1 MNTFISASSP
11 LFEYQPC
18 KACNIS
24 TGFSSGSDFTGR
36 DYNGTES
43 GMITQTGDT
52 SVTFNCTGSGV
63 SFDVSYSQPLN
74 SSFTPSLIVNGSSS
88 DASNG
93 VRANGTSITNLPLG
107 KHSFQLSF
115 NRTSHQN
122 NDEWVRVNGANCNV
136 GYQMISSQTNTEII
150 DDSAWR
156 TWKVYLT
163 PGWNMLEEEG
173 ISNYIDLDQYQA
185 ELPTASRDYNGSIS
199 WTEQANAANEI
210 HFTGSAVWVHGIV
223 GDVAGSYEVVLDNV
237 TQGVFNASGGP
248 RVYNSILYHT
258 SDLADTDHS
267 ILLRNLEQG
276 KRLSFDRLVAMSG
289 LNQVANYSSSL
300 LPTSSSEPSSSA
312 SQLEVSSYYPTAT
325 GNNAQQQDNIS
336 TSLSGGAIAGIVV
349 AASIVVATFMITWIF
364 ACLKKR
370 QDQRKNEQT
379 ELQDER
385 EQREK
390 SQTTFFRFSSRAP
403 SPTPGHPFHPLPSPK
418 QPQPQ
423 PLVTQQSQHPIPT
436 PRKPTT
442 SRLFNFSSPTP
453 SLRSFIQNHTT
464 ASIVSEK
471 DGRGSG
477 TSFLKLNNNRFSR
490 SAKHHQ
496 RNESNADTGSEIL
509 NPLGHGAKKSIAGL
523 NISNPQRI
531 HQYPTRMQREKSEDY
546 LPSLASHTREVPLPD
561 QSPPPPP
568 PPETGPDNTP
578 ILPIRTDS
586 IASSSTTNGRR
597 ETISPLVAA
606 LSGKTSSPLAELSR
620 SASKRLTSPLGGVF
634 TKRKGANPH
643 PNPNEGGR
651 RSSVADSLDTKRE
664 SKFGGGSIKTAKTE
678 FDPDESGGDGIGILT
693 MYATLPPGPASSQ
706 RNTAFDY
713 SPNPDR
719 YDEYDQAGQDNISGV
734 GVALGSPMQDQNF
747 QWEGNAQRM
756 TDEMEEEEQFKPP
769 TRRFLGLGDRP
780 KSGVSNKSGKTVS
793 SIGSG
798 WRYM

>member
-11 LFEYQPC
+11 LFEYKPC
-18 KACNIS
+18 KACNTS
-24 TGFSSGSDFTGR
+24 TGFQSGSDFTGR

-43 GMITQTGDT
+43 GMITQTGHT
-52 SVTFNCTGSGV
+52 SVTFNCTGSGI
-63 SFDVSYSQPLN
+63 SFDISYSQPIN
-74 SSFTPSLIVNGSSS
+74 SSFTPSMTVNGSLP
-88 DASNG
+88 DTSNG
-93 VRANGTSITNLPLG
+93 FSANGGSITDLPLG

-115 NRTSHQN
+115 ARTSNQN
-122 NDEWVRVNGANCNV
+122 NDEWVRVNGANCDI
-136 GYQMISSQTNTEII
+136 GYQMISNQTNTEII

-156 TWKVYLT
+156 DWKVYLT
-163 PGWNMLEEEG
+163 SGWNMLEEQG

-185 ELPTASRDYNGSIS
+185 ELPTASRDYDGSIS

-210 HFTGSAVWVHGIV
+210 HFTGSAVWVHGII
-223 GDVAGSYEVVLDNV
+223 GDVAGSYEVVLDNI

-289 LNQVANYSSSL
+289 LNRVANYSTTPLPISSL
-300 LPTSSSEPSSSA
+300 APSSSA
-312 SQLEVSSYYPTAT
+312 SQVEVSSYYPTAT

-349 AASIVVATFMITWIF
+349 AASIVVAAFMITWIF

-370 QDQRKNEQT
+370 QDQRKDEQT
-379 ELQDER
+379 ELQGER

-436 PRKPTT
+436 PRRLTT

-464 ASIVSEK
+464 SSFVSEK
-471 DGRGSG
+471 DGMGSG

-509 NPLGHGAKKSIAGL
+509 NPLALGGKKSIAGL
-523 NISNPQRI
+523 SISNPQRI
-531 HQYPTRMQREKSEDY
+531 PQNQIQMPRVESEDY
-546 LPSLASHTREVPLPD
+546 LPSLASHTLQIP
-561 QSPPPPP
+561 S
-568 PPETGPDNTP
+568 PDNQQPAP
-578 ILPIRTDS
+578 IPRKAPIPPINDESLRTDS
-586 IASSSTTNGRR
+586 IVSSSTTNGRR

-620 SASKRLTSPLGGVF
+620 SASKKLTSPLGGVF
-634 TKRKGANPH
+634 TRRKGVNPN
-643 PNPNEGGR
+643 PNPNESDH
-651 RSSVADSLDTKRE
+651 RSSLDTKRE

-678 FDPDESGGDGIGILT
+678 LDPDESGGDGIGILT
-693 MYATLPPGPASSQ
+693 MYATLPPGPSSSQ

-713 SPNPDR
+713 SPNPNQNQ
-719 YDEYDQAGQDNISGV
+719 YEEEDQAAAQDDISGV

-747 QWEGNAQRM
+747 QWEGNTPAQGVG
-756 TDEMEEEEQFKPP
+756 DEEEEFRPP

-780 KSGVSNKSGKTVS
+780 KSGVSNKSCKTVS
-793 SIGSG
+793 SVGSG

>member
-11 LFEYQPC
+11 LFEYKPC
-18 KACNIS
+18 KACNTS
-24 TGFSSGSDFTGR
+24 TGFQSGSDFTGR

-43 GMITQTGDT
+43 RMITQTGDT
-52 SVTFNCTGSGV
+52 SVTFKCAGSGV
-63 SFDVSYSQPLN
+63 SFDISYSQPIN
-74 SSFTPSLIVNGSSS
+74 SSFTPSMTVNGSLP
-88 DASNG
+88 DNSNG
-93 VRANGTSITNLPLG
+93 FNANGTSITDLPLG

-115 NRTSHQN
+115 NRTSNQN
-122 NDEWVRVNGANCNV
+122 NDEWVRVNGANCNI
-136 GYQMISSQTNTEII
+136 GYQMISNQTNTEII
-150 DDSAWR
+150 DDSDWR
-156 TWKVYLT
+156 DWKVYLT

-185 ELPTASRDYNGSIS
+185 ELPTASRDYMDRYL
-199 WTEQANAANEI
+199 
-210 HFTGSAVWVHGIV
+210 
-223 GDVAGSYEVVLDNV
+223 GDVAGSYEVVLDNI

-248 RVYNSILYHT
+248 RLYNSILYHA

-289 LNQVANYSSSL
+289 LDRIANYSSTPMPISSL
-300 LPTSSSEPSSSA
+300 APSSSA
-312 SQLEVSSYYPTAT
+312 SQVEVSSYYPTAT
-325 GNNAQQQDNIS
+325 GNNAQQQDNIP
-336 TSLSGGAIAGIVV
+336 TSLSGGSIAGIVV
-349 AASIVVATFMITWIF
+349 AASIVVAAFMITWIF

-370 QDQRKNEQT
+370 QDQRKDEQT
-379 ELQDER
+379 EMHGER

-418 QPQPQ
+418 QPEPR
-423 PLVTQQSQHPIPT
+423 PPVTQQSQHPIPT

-464 ASIVSEK
+464 SSIVSEK

-496 RNESNADTGSEIL
+496 RNESNADTGSETL
-509 NPLGHGAKKSIAGL
+509 NPLGDGGKKSIAGL

-531 HQYPTRMQREKSEDY
+531 HQNQIQMQRVKSEDY

-561 QSPPPPP
+561 EQQPMPIPRTAPISPINDESP
-568 PPETGPDNTP
+568 
-578 ILPIRTDS
+578 RTDS
-586 IASSSTTNGRR
+586 TVRSTTTDGRR

-620 SASKRLTSPLGGVF
+620 SASKKLTSPLGGVF
-634 TKRKGANPH
+634 TRRKGANPNL
-643 PNPNEGGR
+643 NPNEGDR
-651 RSSVADSLDTKRE
+651 RSFMANSLDAKRE
-664 SKFGGGSIKTAKTE
+664 SKFGGGSIKTVKTE

-693 MYATLPPGPASSQ
+693 MYATLPPGPSSSQ

-713 SPNPDR
+713 SPNPN
-719 YDEYDQAGQDNISGV
+719 ENQHEEEDQEAAQDNISGV

-747 QWEGNAQRM
+747 QWEGSTPGQRAG
-756 TDEMEEEEQFKPP
+756 DEEEEFKPP

-793 SIGSG
+793 SVGSG